1 MILIFII
8 IPFLWL
14 WLLDLKLNLKEKF
27 LVGSTFFWVTV
38 APIILILNKYFGLLV
53 TPKLFWFLVILVT
66 IGLLIWRLKSKN
78 KIKFSW
84 PRINWNWS
92 LIIILVIYGILH
104 MVFYHFYVTMPE
116 SDGYDNL
123 LTISEMMKTGVTSN
137 HYRPL
142 FFTAMTILGQVTKI
156 DLYQIHVFWMI
167 ALSVV
172 YLITISLLIDKN
184 NIKNFWERLLSLSF
198 GLAVPVINMEIDFF
212 RPQNLCLLLFPVIFY
227 LEQKNKNYLALFI
240 SVVSIGYH
248 QFFIFPIIILGLKL
262 FFNLKKS
269 KRIWLLVI
277 GLLLV
282 IVLRDKFVSYLHVN
296 RIFEEIWKIEKWR
309 WWFLNKYE
317 TVPDNIEMGWPGIG
331 GATKY
336 YGYYFGPLIV
346 FCLGFIVT
354 NLKKLKNQKYWLLM
368 ILMLFLVCEVF
379 PRLNVVYLPERFPLL
394 IDLLVLLIMPFLFRS
409 VKLKKWVWLILVMI
423 GMMGSVYVA
432 QMKGSLTTKEEL
444 KVAEWIKDNIPEQAT
459 ILTQKVNKPMVT
471 YFSQKKFLDPGKIF
485 FEGDVFS
492 GCYTDDTKKDMVI
505 HKISECK
512 QCYVMYSFAKLN
524 KLSGE
529 RDYWSEYNYVGVN
542 LEKFN
547 SVFEKVYD
555 KNGVTIWKI

>member
-14 WLLDLKLNLKEKF
+14 WLLDLNLNLKEKF
-27 LVGSTFFWVTV
+27 LVGSTFFWATV
-38 APIILILNKYFGLLV
+38 APIILILNNFFGLLV

-66 IGLLIWRLKSKN
+66 IVLLIWRLKSKN
-78 KIKFSW
+78 RIKFYW
-84 PRINWNWS
+84 PKVNWDWS
-92 LIIILVIYGILH
+92 LIIILAIYGILH
-104 MVFYHFYVTMPE
+104 MVFYYFYVTMPE

-142 FFTAMTILGQVTKI
+142 FFTAMTVLGQVTKI

-172 YLITISLLIDKN
+172 YLVTISLLIDKN
-184 NIKNFWERLLSLSF
+184 KIVNFWQRLLLLSF

-212 RPQNLCLLLFPVIFY
+212 RPQNLCLLLFPIIFY

-240 SVVSIGYH
+240 SVVAIGYH

-262 FFNLKKS
+262 FSNLKKS

-296 RIFEEIWKIEKWR
+296 RIFEEIWKTDKWR

-331 GATKY
+331 GAAKY
-336 YGYYFGPLIV
+336 YGYYFGPLILV
-346 FCLGFIVT
+346 VLGFIVT

-368 ILMLFLVCEVF
+368 ILILFLVCEVF

-394 IDLLVLLIMPFLFRS
+394 IDLLVLLIVPFLF
-409 VKLKKWVWLILVMI
+409 KFINLKKWIWVVLVLIGVA
-423 GMMGSVYVA
+423 GSIYVA
-432 QMKGSLTTKEEL
+432 WMKGSLTTREEL
-444 KVAEWIKDNIPEQAT
+444 KVAEWIKNNTPLEAI
-459 ILTQKVNKPMVT
+459 ILTQRVNKPMVT
-471 YFSQKKFLDPGKIF
+471 YFSQRQFLDPGKVF
-485 FEGDVFS
+485 FDGDVFS
-492 GCYTDDTKKDMVI
+492 GYYTDALKKDFVTYDI
-505 HKISECK
+505 NQCHT
-512 QCYVMYSFAKLN
+512 CYVMYSFQKIEKLN
-524 KLSGE
+524 RE
-529 RDYWSEYNYVGVN
+529 RNYWSEYNYVGVN

-547 SVFEKVYD
+547 SIFEKVYD
-555 KNGVTIWKI
+555 KNGVIIWKI

>member
-1 MILIFII
+1 MILVFVI

-14 WLLDLKLNLKEKF
+14 WLLGLNLSLKENF
-27 LVGSTFFWVTV
+27 LLGSSVFWVVVTPIIWALNKYCGV
-38 APIILILNKYFGLLV
+38 LITPWVFWVVIILTTIVLFIYRLINKNKLFWPKIKWDWTLAIILI
-53 TPKLFWFLVILVT
+53 
-66 IGLLIWRLKSKN
+66 
-78 KIKFSW
+78 
-84 PRINWNWS
+84 
-92 LIIILVIYGILH
+92 IYGILH
-104 MVFYHFYVTMPE
+104 IIFYNFYETMPE
-116 SDGYDNL
+116 SDGYGNL
-123 LTISEMMKTGVTSN
+123 LLIDEMMKTGDITFG
-137 HYRPL
+137 YRPL
-142 FFTAMTILGQVTKI
+142 FFTAMTVLGQVTKI

-167 ALSVV
+167 ALSMV
-172 YLITISLLIDKN
+172 YLVTISLLIDKN
-184 NIKNFWERLLSLSF
+184 NIKNFWERILLLSF

-240 SVVSIGYH
+240 SVVAIGYH
-248 QFFIFPIIILGLKL
+248 QFFIFPIIILALKL

-331 GATKY
+331 GAAKY
-336 YGYYFGPLIV
+336 YGYYFGPLILV
-346 FCLGFIVT
+346 VLGFIVT

-368 ILMLFLVCEVF
+368 VLILFLVCEVF

-394 IDLLVLLIMPFLFRS
+394 IDLSVLLIMPFLFRS
-409 VKLKKWVWLILVMI
+409 IKLKKWVWLILVVV

-444 KVAEWIKDNIPEQAT
+444 KAAEWIKNNIPDDAT
-459 ILTQKVNKPMVT
+459 ILTQRVNGPMVT
-471 YFSQKKFLDPGKIF
+471 YFSRRKFLDPGKIF

-492 GCYTDDTKKDMVI
+492 GYYTDGVKKGSSVYSI
-505 HKISECK
+505 NNCV
-512 QCYVMYSFAKLN
+512 QCYVMYSFQKIEKLN
-524 KLSGE
+524 GE
-529 RDYWSEYNYVGVN
+529 RNYWSDYNYVGVN

-547 SVFEKVYD
+547 LVFEKIYN
-555 KNGVTIWKI
+555 KNGVVIWKI